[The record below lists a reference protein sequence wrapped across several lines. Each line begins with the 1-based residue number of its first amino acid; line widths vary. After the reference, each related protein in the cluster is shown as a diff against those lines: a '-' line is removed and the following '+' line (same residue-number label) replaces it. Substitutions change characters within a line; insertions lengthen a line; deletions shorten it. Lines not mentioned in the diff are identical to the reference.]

1 MSKTTSPD
9 EGHCFS
15 LLTTNLATLKKP
27 EGDLEGPFWSYRP
40 MAKTFLEAEDD
51 GPRWWSGQGA
61 SGRVVSLVF
70 LYLCHSVFDWLHS
83 HRFLYLP
90 VKPLRVFFLGGGGAG
105 KAASPTPFHY
115 QPTPLSPDGIRCPH
129 ICIVCQSRTPTPNPL
144 FEQTRTHE
152 LTRINSHKLVLYYD
166 LRIFGTPIAFDKHWI
181 SFVMSRSDMGDFFH
195 TGTSVCEIIWQTV
208 FFRTFANLIGKK
220 LSENTEMTAISK

>member
-1 MSKTTSPD
+1 MCVCVCVGWWDSPGMGRCAF
-9 EGHCFS
+9 EGLWSLLWKYLYGSNEADKAPGARPKLASLPLNIDCPKLHPQMKGIVFS

-90 VKPLRVFFLGGGGAG
+90 VKPLRVFFLGGGGRQSSLPHSLPLPAHS
-105 KAASPTPFHY
+105 AFSRWHPLPTH
-115 QPTPLSPDGIRCPH
+115 LHC
-129 ICIVCQSRTPTPNPL
+129 V
-144 FEQTRTHE
+144 
-152 LTRINSHKLVLYYD
+152 
-166 LRIFGTPIAFDKHWI
+166 PIMHTDSK
-181 SFVMSRSDMGDFFH
+181 SFVWADTHTRAHSNKLTQTCVILRFTDFWD
-195 TGTSVCEIIWQTV
+195 SYCLW
-208 FFRTFANLIGKK
+208 
-220 LSENTEMTAISK
+220 